1 MGSAFIDVFKII
13 NSANY
18 FIIFIELDYD
28 VGCVG
33 HCVITRLKL
42 KVLIDDFGASFSCS
56 GTKLHKHIQP
66 GRITRGGK
74 IWVYICRTYFI
85 QRTLSLFFMRF

>member
-18 FIIFIELDYD
+18 FIIFIELDYN

-42 KVLIDDFGASFSCS
+42 KVLIDDFRASFSCS
-56 GTKLHKHIQP
+56 GTNSTSKFNQEESHEVVRSGSIFVVP
-66 GRITRGGK
+66 ISFGGH
-74 IWVYICRTYFI
+74 C
-85 QRTLSLFFMRF
+85 LSF